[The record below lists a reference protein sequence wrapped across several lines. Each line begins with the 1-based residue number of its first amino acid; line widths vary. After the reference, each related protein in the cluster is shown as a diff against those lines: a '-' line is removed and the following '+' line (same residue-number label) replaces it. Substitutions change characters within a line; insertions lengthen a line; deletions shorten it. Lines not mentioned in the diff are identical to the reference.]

1 MALTWPNKNML
12 PTIPLGYS
20 WITHHFVLASYAVNH
35 VDSTTS
41 AMAVRNVEILFKSYI
56 YASMYISIAVNLKL
70 M

>member
-1 MALTWPNKNML
+1 MALTWPTKNML
-12 PTIPLGYS
+12 PTTPLGYS
-20 WITHHFVLASYAVNH
+20 WITHHFVLAIAVNH

-41 AMAVRNVEILFKSYI
+41 AMAVGNVEILFKSYI